1 MNRLS
6 RYTIPA
12 LILTCAFSFP
22 LSVSKENTP
31 CCYLSLQDTLS
42 LSGMAEPV
50 IPSFLGNEKRNY
62 YGNEAPSNLSLNWKL
77 YLGEGETV
85 ISRNL
90 GSRKW
95 EGAGWTG
102 QPLLVR
108 EDTNL
113 ILIQGSF
120 DHNLKKINA
129 HTGEIIW
136 EYAFDDVIKGTGSL
150 WENRKADNPE
160 NRLVILQ
167 GSRLGVGNYLD
178 TKHIPSFRAISYSS
192 GKELWRLDVKWTD
205 SYSRDVDGSALMIGD
220 TAYIGLENS
229 LFTQLSP
236 DHTLAD
242 SLDGMLQP
250 LIYREVPLYT
260 ESDVKAHNKNIVTE
274 SSPCLLNGV
283 IYIAS
288 GSGHVYGYD
297 LATQRLSW
305 DFFIGSDI
313 DGSAVVTDDSCLIV
327 TVEKQYIKGKGGAF
341 KLNPHHPP
349 EKSVV
354 WYLPTEDKAYN
365 TWEGGIIG
373 SAGVNDAYHD
383 GSLPY
388 LAAFMALDGYLYVVE
403 HKVLRDKHVV
413 AGPDGIKKYP
423 TPVVRFKDLVG
434 PSISTPIVTG
444 NTIVAAGYNGLKLYS
459 YDKDLRF
466 AKTDSFAGPFEAT
479 PVVHDR
485 KLYVACRDGY
495 LYCLGK

>member
-1 MNRLS
+1 MFKIS
-6 RYTIPA
+6 RYKIPVF
-12 LILTCAFSFP
+12 ISICASS
-22 LSVSKENTP
+22 LSLSLSKESGSFYP
-31 CCYLSLQDTLS
+31 SLQDTLS
-42 LSGMAEPV
+42 LTSGLELI
-50 IPSFLGNEKRNY
+50 IPTFLGNEQRNF
-62 YGNEAPSNLSLNWKL
+62 YGNEGPSNLSLNWKL

-85 ISRNL
+85 ISRKL
-90 GSRKW
+90 GSRLW

-113 ILIQGSF
+113 ILIQGAF

-129 HTGEIIW
+129 ANGEILW
-136 EYAFDDVIKGTGSL
+136 EYAFDDVIKGTGTL
-150 WENRKADNPE
+150 WMNQKADLPDNQ
-160 NRLVILQ
+160 LVILQ

-178 TKHIPSFRAISYSS
+178 TKHIPSYRAISYFT
-192 GKELWRLDVKWTD
+192 GRELWRLDVKWTD

-229 LFTQLSP
+229 LFTLLSP
-236 DHTLAD
+236 DHHLAD
-242 SLDGMLQP
+242 TLDGMLQP

-260 ESDVKAHNKNIVTE
+260 ESDVIAHNKNIVTE

-288 GSGHVYGYD
+288 GSGHIYGYD
-297 LATQRLSW
+297 LATQKLTW

-327 TVEKQYIKGKGGAF
+327 TVEKQYIIGKGGAF
-341 KLNPHHPP
+341 KLNPLLPP
-349 EKSVV
+349 EESVV
-354 WYLPTEDKAYN
+354 WYLPTEDKTYN

-388 LAAFMALDGYLYVVE
+388 LAAFMAIDGYLYIVE
-403 HKVLRDKHVV
+403 HRVVRDKCFV

-423 TPVVRFKDLVG
+423 TPVIRFKDKIG
-434 PSISTPIVTG
+434 PSISTPLITRDR
-444 NTIVAAGYNGLKLYS
+444 IIAAGYNGLHLYR
-459 YDKDLRF
+459 YDKDLQIT
-466 AKTDSFAGPFEAT
+466 KIDSFAGPFEAT
-479 PVVHDR
+479 PIVHDQ
-485 KLYVACRDGY
+485 KLYIACRDGY
-495 LYCLGK
+495 FYCLGK